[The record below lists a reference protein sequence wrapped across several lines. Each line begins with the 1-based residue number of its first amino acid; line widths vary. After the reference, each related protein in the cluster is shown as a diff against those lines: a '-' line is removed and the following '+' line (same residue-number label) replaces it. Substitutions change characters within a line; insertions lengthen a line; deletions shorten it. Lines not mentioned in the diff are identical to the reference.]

1 MTEAANPTEPRYL
14 STDAAA
20 IPWTASAHVEG
31 VEVKDLGMA
40 DGLAMQL
47 VRCRPGVTFPT
58 HRHAGPEFI
67 YVLEGAAIHNGQR
80 LGPGWARVAESGT
93 LDVQF
98 RSETGCVFL
107 IVYGESPPEDP

>member
-1 MTEAANPTEPRYL
+1 MAEAARPSDPRYH
-14 STDAAA
+14 TTNAAA
-20 IPWTASAHVEG
+20 LPWKASADVAG

-47 VRCRPGVTFPT
+47 VRCRAGVTFPA

-67 YVLEGAAIHNGQR
+67 YVLDGTVIHDEQR

-107 IVYGESPPEDP
+107 LVYGESPPEGR